1 MRSIIQTMKLGKH
14 IFSVGAMTG
23 ISRIFGFIRDMLI
36 ARVLGAGRVSDI
48 FLAAFKLPNL
58 FRDLLGEG
66 ALSAIFIPMYT
77 DSKKDENFA
86 RNVFSWLM
94 VILLGITVL
103 FEIFMPVI
111 VWFLAPGFDATV
123 GKLEMTTIISRIMFV
138 YVIFI
143 CGAAFLSAIL
153 NSFSRFVLAAFM
165 PVLLN
170 IMLICALLFA
180 MFFGTTHILYLMAG
194 TVVLSGI
201 IQFGVLWARIK
212 RRHFGLYLVK
222 PRWTPKIKSMFQ
234 RFGVSIIGNGFYQI
248 TIIVGTMVASFQS
261 GAVSWL
267 YYSDRIVQLPFAM
280 IGLAV
285 GTVLMSSIS
294 NALADKNMRSVY
306 IQQNSSMRRS
316 MMLIL
321 PCVVG
326 LFVLAEPIIRF
337 LFEYGAWTS
346 ESTTAVAHAI
356 MIQSLVLPAMLTSQI
371 YSKTLYASQDVRTPV
386 KTSMVSLSVAAVLY
400 VTLFPLV
407 GYLAI
412 PIGIVFS
419 GYLKNILLRR
429 ACRRR
434 NLVQRDAR
442 TLRSIIAFGALA
454 VLLGAG
460 LASINITNIF
470 ILGAAIAGYGI
481 IYLPASYII
490 ERAIISRK

>member
-1 MRSIIQTMKLGKH
+1 MKLGKH
-14 IFSVGAMTG
+14 IFGVGAMTG

-36 ARVLGAGRVSDI
+36 ARVLGAGRLSDI

-77 DSKKDENFA
+77 DSKRDESFA

-94 VILLGITVL
+94 VVLLGITIL
-103 FEIFMPVI
+103 FEIFMPLV
-111 VWFLAPGFDATV
+111 VWGLAPGFDATP
-123 GKLEMTTIISRIMFV
+123 GKMEMTVLISRIMFV

-153 NSFSRFVLAAFM
+153 NAFSKFVLAAFM

-170 IMLICALLFA
+170 IMLIFALLIA
-180 MFFGTTHILYLMAG
+180 MFFGSENVLFLMAG

-201 IQFGVLWARIK
+201 IQFGVLWSRIRHK
-212 RRHFGLYLVK
+212 HFGLHLVV
-222 PRWTPKIKSMFQ
+222 PRWTPGISRMFK
-234 RFGVSIIGNGFYQI
+234 RLGVSIVGSGFYQI
-248 TIIVGTMVASFQS
+248 TIIVGTLVASFQS

-316 MMLIL
+316 LMLTL
-321 PCVVG
+321 PCVAG

-337 LFEYGAWTS
+337 LFQYGAWTS
-346 ESTTAVAHAI
+346 ESTHAVAMAI
-356 MIQSLVLPAMLTSQI
+356 MIQVFVLPAMVLSQI
-371 YSKTLYASQDVRTPV
+371 YSKTLYASQDVKTPV
-386 KTSMVSLSVAAVLY
+386 KTSITSLCVAAVLY
-400 VTLFPLV
+400 LMLFPFV

-412 PIGIVFS
+412 PIGVVVS
-419 GYLKNILLRR
+419 GYLKNFLLAR
-429 ACRRR
+429 ACRKRE
-434 NLVQRDAR
+434 LVRHDGR
-442 TLRSIIAFGALA
+442 TLRAVAAFA
-454 VLLGAG
+454 VWATVLGVFLSFVPISG
-460 LASINITNIF
+460 IF
-470 ILGAAIAGYGI
+470 TLGMAIAGYGVV
-481 IYLPASYII
+481 YLPVAYVM
-490 ERAIISRK
+490 ERVIK

>member
-1 MRSIIQTMKLGKH
+1 MKLGKH
-14 IFSVGAMTG
+14 IFGVGAMTG

-94 VILLGITVL
+94 VVLLGITIL
-103 FEIFMPVI
+103 FEIFMPLI
-111 VWFLAPGFDATV
+111 VWVLAPGFDATP
-123 GKLEMTTIISRIMFV
+123 GKIEMTTVISRIMFV

-153 NSFSRFVLAAFM
+153 NAFSKFVLAAFM

-180 MFFGTTHILYLMAG
+180 MMFGTTHILYLMAG

-201 IQFGVLWARIK
+201 IQFGVLWSRI
-212 RRHFGLYLVK
+212 RSRHFGLRLIV
-222 PRWTPKIKSMFQ
+222 PHWTPRIKSMFQ
-234 RFGVSIIGNGFYQI
+234 RLGVSIIGNGFYQI

-294 NALADKNMRSVY
+294 NAISNNNMRSVY

-326 LFVLAEPIIRF
+326 LFVLAEPIIKF
-337 LFEYGAWTS
+337 LFEYGAWTAA
-346 ESTTAVAHAI
+346 STTAVAHAI
-356 MIQSLVLPAMLTSQI
+356 MIQTLVLPAMLVSQI
-371 YSKTLYASQDVRTPV
+371 YNKTLYATQDVKTPV
-386 KTSMVSLSVAAVLY
+386 KTSMVSLSVAVILY
-400 VTLFPLV
+400 VVLFPIV

-412 PIGIVFS
+412 PIGIVIS
-419 GYLKNILLRR
+419 GYLKNYLLAR
-429 ACRRR
+429 ACRKR
-434 NLVQRDAR
+434 NLIQHDKR
-442 TLRSIIAFGALA
+442 TTLAIIMFGVWAII
-454 VLLGAG
+454 LGIG
-460 LASINITNIF
+460 LAKVNITNIF
-470 ILGAAIAGYGI
+470 VLGLSIAVYGI
-481 IYLPASYII
+481 IYLPVSYII
-490 ERAIISRK
+490 DRRIFSRK